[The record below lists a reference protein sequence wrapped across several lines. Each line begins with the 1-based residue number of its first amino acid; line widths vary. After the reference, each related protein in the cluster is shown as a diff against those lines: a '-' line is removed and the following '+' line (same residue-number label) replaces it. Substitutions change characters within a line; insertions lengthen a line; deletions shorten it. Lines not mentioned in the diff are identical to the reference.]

1 MGRVVAS
8 NVSALSGCVA
18 NRDQTMHHDS
28 CSPSKIPYGGFSP
41 VRLQTGV
48 QLQPS
53 STVRRVKC
61 KVHIRRVSVNL
72 YAATAAISGTYGPC
86 GQDRRHPLIPAFQSR
101 GPWLAAGLCCPRRS
115 MLTMASSETL
125 VPTTALS
132 SSSSHLYPTTL
143 YGRVTRA
150 SPIYSVCL
158 SLRAVFR
165 TPAFRVAA
173 GDCCFTTRTGLIH
186 LRNVLAPACPRHR
199 FSRKWRNEA
208 AKFALCYGPQSCSPF
223 TDKGLLLS
231 SFHFKSR
238 LQEMSNITTRAHS
251 QFP

>member
-1 MGRVVAS
+1 
-8 NVSALSGCVA
+8 VA

-28 CSPSKIPYGGFSP
+28 CSPSKIPYSGFSP

-125 VPTTALS
+125 VSSRRLMLYTAGLCGPTT
-132 SSSSHLYPTTL
+132 SHWEAR
-143 YGRVTRA
+143 G
-150 SPIYSVCL
+150 SPIYSACL
-158 SLRAVFR
+158 YPRAALR
-165 TPAFRVAA
+165 TPV
-173 GDCCFTTRTGLIH
+173 D
-186 LRNVLAPACPRHR
+186 
-199 FSRKWRNEA
+199 
-208 AKFALCYGPQSCSPF
+208 
-223 TDKGLLLS
+223 
-231 SFHFKSR
+231 
-238 LQEMSNITTRAHS
+238 
-251 QFP
+251 